1 MALTKQNMDDFD
13 PWQKNVAKLLTTMS
27 GIDGRDVTP
36 LMVAS
41 WAELLIGE
49 RRLTAEDCDEA
60 IRQHYLS
67 ENRRMWPADLIKGC
81 RAIRAKRMK
90 EQERKQ
96 LVAPNPDAVPMPEEL
111 RKRIGSLADKKTL
124 D

>member
-1 MALTKQNMDDFD
+1 MALTEQDMAKFD

-49 RRLTAEDCDEA
+49 SRLTAEDCNQA
-60 IRQHYLS
+60 IRDHYLS

-81 RAIRAKRMK
+81 KRLRAERAKRAEK
-90 EQERKQ
+90 RE
-96 LVAPNPDAVPMPEEL
+96 LVTRNPDAVPMPEEL
-111 RKRIGSLADKKTL
+111 RKRIGSLANKKSI